1 MIALLTPLGLAALA
15 ALALPLA
22 IHWIR
27 RSDRQLIPF
36 AAMRYLHERPHSREK
51 SRLHERRLLLL
62 RMLLIASLAL
72 GLSLPVWHGR
82 SEPQSPSILV
92 APGIDAEAARS
103 NIDAPAAEWHWLAP
117 GFPALETAPIA
128 NAALPG
134 APLTSLVREFDSE
147 LAPATALTIIVPADL
162 GGLDSERLQ
171 LRRPITWRVLPGAGP
186 KSTAAVRPL
195 LAARYDPA
203 DLTELPLVRALAAA
217 WQADGA
223 VLEVDI
229 ATADKPLPALPAWL
243 IWLGAPVPG
252 SVNQWVRRGGSL
264 LLSRQP
270 AAAGPIV
277 LAEGNGSPVLREQV
291 LGAGRVLSLAG
302 PLRAGDV
309 PALAAADLPKTLAA
323 LLQSPTS
330 APDRAP
336 AASVAPLQLPAPQRP
351 LGRPQSLAPYLALLI
366 AALFLFERVYA
377 TRARTRN
384 PDRAGASVGART

>member
-36 AAMRYLHERPHSREK
+36 AAMRYLREQPHSREK

-72 GLSLPVWHGR
+72 GLSLPVWRGR
-82 SEPQSPSILV
+82 SEPQSPWILV

-103 NIDAPAAEWHWLAP
+103 NIAAPAAEWHWLAP
-117 GFPALETAPIA
+117 G
-128 NAALPG
+128 
-134 APLTSLVREFDSE
+134 APLTSLVREVDSE

-186 KSTAAVRPL
+186 KSTVAVRPL

-223 VLEVDI
+223 ILEVDI

-309 PALAAADLPKTLAA
+309 PALAAADFPKTLAA
-323 LLQSPTS
+323 LLRSPTS